1 MPNNKNDANS
11 LKVHNTSMVL
21 GALMTMKTATRRQLA
36 QRTGLS
42 QPTVNSIVQELE
54 NKGYACPGT
63 FAVSAGGRRPIC
75 YTLQTDHMRAAT
87 IRVLMHS
94 LEYVVVTVD
103 GTVVLRYS
111 WPIANGDTHFTALH
125 SLLRTLLKQDR
136 NIRVVSI
143 GVPGVVNPR
152 GVLCA
157 IPQIPELEGVALAR
171 ELSEQFGIPIYMEND
186 MNLVA
191 LGSVIDESG
200 QTTLSDMVF
209 VHLGEGVGAGIV
221 MSGRIIRGFSSFAGE
236 IAYMVKPF
244 GESNDG
250 ESLESLVAQ
259 AESIPQQARLIAGMI
274 VSIICLLNPPVISF
288 GSTFASEE
296 MLWHLR
302 HECEK
307 HLPLWT
313 IPSFKLMLNEAAAY
327 DRGLMAQVGEVLTNR
342 IINEL
347 AIAQP

>member
-1 MPNNKNDANS
+1 MPNTKNES
-11 LKVHNTSMVL
+11 QSQKGYNTNLVL
-21 GALMTMKTATRRQLA
+21 DALMTMKTATRRQLA

-54 NKGYACPGT
+54 NKGFASPGT
-63 FAVSAGGRRPIC
+63 FAVSAGGRRPQC
-75 YTLQTDHMRAAT
+75 YTLQIDHLRAAT
-87 IRVLMHS
+87 IRMIPHS
-94 LEYVVVTVD
+94 MEYLIVSVD

-111 WPIANGDTHFTALH
+111 WPIADGDNHLTALK

-143 GVPGVVNPR
+143 GVPGVVGPR
-152 GVLCA
+152 GVLYA

-171 ELSEQFGIPIYMEND
+171 ELNEQFDLPIYVEND

-191 LGSVIDESG
+191 LGSVVDESG
-200 QTTLSDMVF
+200 QNTLSDMVF
-209 VHLGEGVGAGIV
+209 VHLGQGVGAGIV

-244 GESNDG
+244 GDSNDDDT
-250 ESLESLVAQ
+250 LEKLIAQ
-259 AESIPQQARLIAGMI
+259 AKSISQQATLIARMI

-288 GSTFASEE
+288 GSTLASED

-307 HLPLWT
+307 YLPMWT
-313 IPSFKLMLNEAAAY
+313 IPTFKVMQDEEAAY
-327 DRGLMAQVGEVLTNR
+327 DRGLIAMVDDVLTSQ
-342 IINEL
+342 IIHEL
-347 AIAQP
+347 STAQI